1 MLKKADVPKGLC
13 VNCAVHD
20 QLRHLYPANLILAR
34 SGPKGLVLPQLQQQF
49 FEICQLAGTDARFE
63 EIDWNAVIA
72 NWDLPFP
79 TKLKSTATNP
89 VTQEDLDR
97 ERVEGDGRRTE
108 RWKPPL
114 SEQERRAKYEAE
126 IDEAMR
132 NVIDC
137 VRRQNEDSP
146 TDHGAA
152 K

>member
-89 VTQEDLDR
+89 VTQ
-97 ERVEGDGRRTE
+97 
-108 RWKPPL
+108 
-114 SEQERRAKYEAE
+114 
-126 IDEAMR
+126 
-132 NVIDC
+132 
-137 VRRQNEDSP
+137 
-146 TDHGAA
+146 
-152 K
+152 